1 MVVSVTA
8 CRIVALNVQGLKSWR
23 GGPMIRRLSG
33 KGSNMKMGLMALA
46 AAMLAGAGCAKSSED
61 ASGPLQKV
69 ATPAKGLPTAEAP
82 GAAMAGGQVH
92 AGGVQGDMPDDENHR
107 RTRAGGMGGMGG
119 MGAMSAHGEVDASQL
134 DDHPLPLRLT
144 GLGSAWELQRA
155 LKALDDE
162 GARARFE
169 EAFRLT
175 FCADK
180 AKRDLV
186 KAQQTFEDLLRG
198 DPKLAQAY
206 RGLAYVT
213 LSQNFNIA
221 GATEMYDRALAVH
234 PDYGEVHYALA
245 FLYAGGDQAK
255 GAEHLKRALEL
266 GIADENGLKS
276 TYGLQ

>member
-1 MVVSVTA
+1 MVLA
-8 CRIVALNVQGLKSWR
+8 VAL
-23 GGPMIRRLSG
+23 
-33 KGSNMKMGLMALA
+33 
-46 AAMLAGAGCAKSSED
+46 LAGAGCAKSADD
-61 ASGPLQKV
+61 ASGPMQKV
-69 ATPAKGLPTAEAP
+69 ATPVKGLPTAEAP
-82 GAAMAGGQVH
+82 GAAMGGGQVH

-107 RTRAGGMGGMGG
+107 RARAGGMGG
-119 MGAMSAHGEVDASQL
+119 MGAMSAHGEVDASQV
-134 DDHPLPLRLT
+134 DGNALPLRLT

-162 GARARFE
+162 EDRARFE

-180 AKRDLV
+180 SKRDLA
-186 KAQQTFEDLLRG
+186 KARQTFEDLLRG
-198 DPKLAQAY
+198 NPKLAQAY

-221 GATEMYDRALAVH
+221 GATEMYDRALAAD

-245 FLYAGGDQAK
+245 FLHAGGDQAK

-266 GIADENGLKS
+266 GIADENGLKAV
-276 TYGLQ
+276 YGLQ